1 MELLEIASNP
11 KSNSRLNSTNI
22 KPNISIVI
30 AAYDSEKC
38 LKRCLESISNQT
50 LRNIEIVCV
59 DCGSI
64 DDSLKILNDYSK
76 LDSRVE
82 VHALNNLNIAEA
94 KRYGFEKSSG
104 EYVLFLD
111 ASDCLKMDACESVYA
126 DAKLNNLDLLILSN
140 ADDIDLKG
148 NVSSH
153 DPMGSEMFDIRAK
166 GSKQLYKMDLLK
178 GIDSFEEVPLFWEAL
193 LSSNSFKIDR
203 NRCIDMTTSNNS
215 FSIISDMN
223 KIFDIFKR
231 HDVDGL
237 FGKELINYKIKSVK
251 QSYYSF
257 DESEKQEFWN
267 MMQNDFSKIKKES
280 IEDLTDENK
289 DFYNKVIQSRSFKE
303 LEYLEKYGDSI

>member
-1 MELLEIASNP
+1 
-11 KSNSRLNSTNI
+11 
-22 KPNISIVI
+22 
-30 AAYDSEKC
+30 
-38 LKRCLESISNQT
+38 
-50 LRNIEIVCV
+50 
-59 DCGSI
+59 
-64 DDSLKILNDYSK
+64 
-76 LDSRVE
+76 
-82 VHALNNLNIAEA
+82 
-94 KRYGFEKSSG
+94 
-104 EYVLFLD
+104 
-111 ASDCLKMDACESVYA
+111 
-126 DAKLNNLDLLILSN
+126 
-140 ADDIDLKG
+140 
-148 NVSSH
+148 
-153 DPMGSEMFDIRAK
+153 
-166 GSKQLYKMDLLK
+166 MDLLK